1 MYRLHTFG
9 SCFVTRDGV
18 RFDLLSGQRKGLALL
33 AMIAA
38 AGERGVSR
46 ETVLAHLWPESDET
60 RARTSLKQLVHS
72 LRQQSGARTLLPS
85 TGALRLNPD
94 VITSDVAAFRDA
106 VRRGEHEPAV
116 GLYLGPFLDGFY
128 LRGVDGFERWA

>member
-1 MYRLHTFG
+1 MLRLHTFG
-9 SCFVTRDGV
+9 GCFVTHDGT

-46 ETVLAHLWPESDET
+46 ETVLAYLWPESDEI

-72 LRQQSGARTLLPS
+72 LRQQSRSPVS
-85 TGALRLNPD
+85 RP
-94 VITSDVAAFRDA
+94 TSACSV
-106 VRRGEHEPAV
+106 VPVCKRGRACS
-116 GLYLGPFLDGFY
+116 
-128 LRGVDGFERWA
+128 